1 VTDQATVLLATI
13 ETARKLRVI
22 PAEVGEALVVD
33 ASSLATAD
41 DVGPRLW
48 HLEWEADKWHHWPSG
63 TSGSL
68 GEQLIGIASCY
79 VERTPR
85 VPTP

>member
-13 ETARKLRVI
+13 EATRQLRVI
-22 PAEVGEALVVD
+22 PTVQIEVLIVD